1 MKGVKDRQA
10 AGHTMYGAD
19 LAQVYELIHRE
30 RGKDYRAEAE
40 AVADVAREHR
50 PHAARLL
57 DVACGTGAHLRHFA
71 ALFEQVEGLE
81 LSEPMAR
88 AARAALPGV
97 AVHPGDMREFHLGAT
112 FDVVTC
118 MFGSIGYMESQAEL
132 VRTLRVFG
140 AHLEPGGVAV
150 VDPWWFDETFAEGHV
165 SADVVTVGG
174 VTISR
179 VSHSTRRSTASH
191 MDVHFVV
198 ADPTGARHFLERHVI
213 SLFSRAR
220 YEEAFRQAGFRV
232 EYLPESPS
240 GRGLF
245 VGVRT

>member
-1 MKGVKDRQA
+1 
-10 AGHTMYGAD
+10 MYGTD
-19 LAQVYELIHRE
+19 LAQVYDLVHRE

-40 AVADVAREHR
+40 AVAAVARERR
-50 PHAARLL
+50 PGAARLL
-57 DVACGTGAHLRHFA
+57 DVACGTGAHLRHFTT
-71 ALFEQVEGLE
+71 LFEHAEGLE

-97 AVHPGDMREFHLGAT
+97 AVHPGDMRQFRLGTT

-118 MFGSIGYMESQAEL
+118 MFGSIGYMESEAEL
-132 VRTLRVFG
+132 TLTLRAFG

-150 VDPWWFDETFAEGHV
+150 VDPWWFDETFTEGHV
-165 SADVVTVGG
+165 SADVVTVDGT
-174 VTISR
+174 TISR
-179 VSHSTRRSTASH
+179 VSHSARRGAASH

-198 ADPTGARHFLERHVI
+198 AEPAAGARHFVDTHVI
-213 SLFSRAR
+213 SLFGRAQ
-220 YEEAFRQAGFRV
+220 YEEAFRQAGFTV